1 MREACRSCSAAFLGS
16 CNATRQL
23 SNQLMVTRSKYDSLQ
38 SSASPFLIVPGECS
52 AKEHFRQLLPEYS
65 VNSSKDSQ
73 HHLQVLLDNNLW
85 SRLKEEA
92 NLRDRACMNTIS
104 AQYAGAWLRALPNPN
119 LGLAM
124 PSREFVVAVRIRL
137 GLPIFSPPP
146 QSSLCTC
153 GTVLD
158 EYGDHLLGCSQ
169 KTNLI
174 IKRHDA
180 LCDVIFNTLL
190 IDDSRCRREQRCSSD
205 SGKRP
210 GDIFHPNFQHGLPA
224 YFDVTVRNS
233 LQPSYLVQ
241 AASYAGAA
249 AEAGEDEKVL
259 RHETMVSATGS
270 IFEPLVVESLGLW
283 TPNSLRTL
291 KSIAR
296 RASFHNGQTFS
307 RTITSLHEQ
316 LAVALWLFNSRLIL
330 ERLALSCK
338 DAL

>member
-1 MREACRSCSAAFLGS
+1 M
-16 CNATRQL
+16 
-23 SNQLMVTRSKYDSLQ
+23 
-38 SSASPFLIVPGECS
+38 
-52 AKEHFRQLLPEYS
+52 
-65 VNSSKDSQ
+65 
-73 HHLQVLLDNNLW
+73 
-85 SRLKEEA
+85 
-92 NLRDRACMNTIS
+92 
-104 AQYAGAWLRALPNPN
+104 
-119 LGLAM
+119 
-124 PSREFVVAVRIRL
+124 
-137 GLPIFSPPP
+137 
-146 QSSLCTC
+146 
-153 GTVLD
+153 LD